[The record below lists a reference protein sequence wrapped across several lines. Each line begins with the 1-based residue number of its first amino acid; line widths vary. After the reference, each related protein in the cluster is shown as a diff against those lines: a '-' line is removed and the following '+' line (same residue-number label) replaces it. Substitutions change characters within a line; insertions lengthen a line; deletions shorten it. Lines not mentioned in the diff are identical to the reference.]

1 MDVITIGDAM
11 VAMCP
16 KEKGPI
22 LFCNTF
28 ERKIGGAELNVA
40 IGCARL
46 GLKSGW
52 ISRLGQDD
60 FGKHILKT
68 VRGEGIDTS
77 QIELVEGYQTSVYFR
92 EVMANGDSR
101 SFYYREK
108 SPTSTM
114 TAESLDENYFRNSK
128 VLHITGVFPSI
139 NDNNKEILL
148 KAVELAKKNNLLISF
163 DPNIRLKMWTKSQA
177 REFINKFLSE
187 VDILLVGDEEIS
199 ILIDEEDTN
208 EAIKKFHDMGI
219 DKVVVKR
226 GAKGAIGSDGSNIY
240 DVSAIKPKAL
250 IDTVGAG
257 DGFAAGFLSAY
268 LKGDSFE
275 ESIEFANAVGSL
287 VVGIEGDNEG
297 LPYYEDVLAH
307 LGKIKTIER

>member
-101 SFYYREK
+101 SFYYRK
-108 SPTSTM
+108 NSPTSTM

-240 DVSAIKPKAL
+240 DVAAIKPKAL

>member
-177 REFINKFLSE
+177 RKFINKFLSE

-240 DVSAIKPKAL
+240 DVAAIKPKAL

>member
-226 GAKGAIGSDGSNIY
+226 GEKGAIGSDGSNIY
-240 DVSAIKPKAL
+240 DVAAIKPKAL

>member
-101 SFYYREK
+101 SFYYREN

-163 DPNIRLKMWTKSQA
+163 DPNIRLKMWKKSQA

-240 DVSAIKPKAL
+240 DVAAIKPKAL

>member
-28 ERKIGGAELNVA
+28 ERKVGGAELNVA

-240 DVSAIKPKAL
+240 DVAAIKPKAL

>member
-101 SFYYREK
+101 SFYYREN

-163 DPNIRLKMWTKSQA
+163 DPNIRLKMWAKSQA

-240 DVSAIKPKAL
+240 DVAAIKPKAL

>member
-240 DVSAIKPKAL
+240 DVAAIKPKAL

-297 LPYYEDVLAH
+297 LPYYEDILAH

>member
-199 ILIDEEDTN
+199 ILIDEKDTN

-240 DVSAIKPKAL
+240 DVAAIKPKAL

-297 LPYYEDVLAH
+297 LPYYEDILAH

>member
-240 DVSAIKPKAL
+240 DVAAIKPKAL

>member
-101 SFYYREK
+101 SFYYREN

-128 VLHITGVFPSI
+128 SSTYNRSFSI
-139 NDNNKEILL
+139 N
-148 KAVELAKKNNLLISF
+148 
-163 DPNIRLKMWTKSQA
+163 Q
-177 REFINKFLSE
+177 
-187 VDILLVGDEEIS
+187 
-199 ILIDEEDTN
+199 
-208 EAIKKFHDMGI
+208 
-219 DKVVVKR
+219 
-226 GAKGAIGSDGSNIY
+226 
-240 DVSAIKPKAL
+240 
-250 IDTVGAG
+250 
-257 DGFAAGFLSAY
+257 
-268 LKGDSFE
+268 
-275 ESIEFANAVGSL
+275 
-287 VVGIEGDNEG
+287 
-297 LPYYEDVLAH
+297 
-307 LGKIKTIER
+307 

>member
-240 DVSAIKPKAL
+240 DVAAIKPKAL

-287 VVGIEGDNEG
+287 VVGIEGDNE
-297 LPYYEDVLAH
+297 
-307 LGKIKTIER
+307 

>member
-1 MDVITIGDAM
+1 M
-11 VAMCP
+11 
-16 KEKGPI
+16 
-22 LFCNTF
+22 
-28 ERKIGGAELNVA
+28 
-40 IGCARL
+40 
-46 GLKSGW
+46 
-52 ISRLGQDD
+52 
-60 FGKHILKT
+60 
-68 VRGEGIDTS
+68 
-77 QIELVEGYQTSVYFR
+77 
-92 EVMANGDSR
+92 
-101 SFYYREK
+101 
-108 SPTSTM
+108 
-114 TAESLDENYFRNSK
+114 
-128 VLHITGVFPSI
+128 
-139 NDNNKEILL
+139 
-148 KAVELAKKNNLLISF
+148 
-163 DPNIRLKMWTKSQA
+163 
-177 REFINKFLSE
+177 
-187 VDILLVGDEEIS
+187 
-199 ILIDEEDTN
+199 IDEEDTN

-240 DVSAIKPKAL
+240 DVAAIKPKAL

>member
-52 ISRLGQDD
+52 ISRIGQDD

-240 DVSAIKPKAL
+240 DVAAIKPKAL